1 MKMAVGDVK
10 SGVHSTPKPASH
22 KPAGPP
28 NGGSGLKGFLDA
40 FHMLDGD
47 SYRKGPD
54 GLKIAQ
60 VTEGSGTSAAKGMS
74 LTVRYTGWTVDGKKF
89 DSTSNRNEPFQFT
102 LGTGQVIK
110 GWEEGLAGAKPGE
123 RRQLV
128 IPAALA
134 YGNRGQG
141 EIPPGA
147 TLVFNIEVM
156 AVNPPSPNTKG
167 SMNVVA

>member
-1 MKMAVGDVK
+1 MSMAIGDVK
-10 SGVHSTPKPASH
+10 MGAHGAPKPVDR
-22 KPAGPP
+22 
-28 NGGSGLKGFLDA
+28 NGGGEGLKGFLDV
-40 FHMLDGD
+40 FHMLGD
-47 SYRKGPD
+47 DRYRAKSD

-60 VTEGSGTSAAKGMS
+60 ISEGSGTAAEQGMS
-74 LTVRYTGWTVDGKKF
+74 VTVRYTGWTVDGKKF
-89 DSTSNRNEPFQFT
+89 DSTSNRNEPFRFT
-102 LGTGQVIK
+102 LGTGQVIR
-110 GWEEGLAGAKPGE
+110 GWDEGLAGAKPGE

-134 YGNRGQG
+134 YGNRGAG

-156 AVNPPSPNTKG
+156 AVTPPTPNTKG